1 MNTLIHSDTE
11 IIVGYENIKSFIE
24 KLEAS
29 AEVAMLSIAN
39 LAAEKDA
46 MSFLFECKFR
56 KNGYNPIDF
65 AIPLSFIDQ
74 LNQTFTYLA
83 TFRGAEYIFKKH
95 PNLKKLKLKLNIGIE
110 SRYDIKSLDTDEVE
124 ALVFASLDQS
134 SNRILL
140 RDRFRID
147 NSKAKFKYV
156 FFIAPR
162 HPFSERTVNRS
173 GSDVHIISLGSG
185 ITNRSK

>member
-1 MNTLIHSDTE
+1 MNTLIPSDIE
-11 IIVGYENIKSFIE
+11 IIIGHENINSFIE
-24 KLEAS
+24 KLETS

-46 MSFLFECKFR
+46 MSFLFECKFH
-56 KNGYNPIDF
+56 KNGYNPIDC
-65 AIPLSFIDQ
+65 AIPLSFNEQ

-83 TFRGAEYIFKKH
+83 SFRSAEYIFKKH
-95 PNLKKLKLKLNIGIE
+95 PNLKKLKLNFGIE
-110 SRYDIKSLDTDEVE
+110 SRYDIQSLDTDELQ
-124 ALVFASLDQS
+124 ALVFASLNQF

-140 RDRFRID
+140 GDRFRID

-156 FFIAPR
+156 FFIAPQ
-162 HPFSERTVNRS
+162 HPFSEKTVNLS
-173 GSDVHIISLGSG
+173 GRDVHIISLGSG